1 DLFITSD
8 LLEVQSADR
17 TGWFPTRDIPST
29 DDVEI
34 QTMYSHILEIEPSSM
49 ISELSQDVIYRI
61 LPPSIRSCIRAY
73 TILRKWLTSKL
84 VAPRL
89 GLRLRQ
95 KRMDFCLRAIEIARL
110 RHYNGPVVLGC
121 ADQPCVRSFV
131 EAVVVSAVISVES
144 RMHHRAWQNVAVVR
158 GAQCDSLTSLLS
170 RPTSQRRPGSEALV
184 VDMSWLLERMLEI
197 VSIPNAV
204 TSSPEDNQN
213 IINLDKRR

>member
-1 DLFITSD
+1 
-8 LLEVQSADR
+8 
-17 TGWFPTRDIPST
+17 
-29 DDVEI
+29 
-34 QTMYSHILEIEPSSM
+34 
-49 ISELSQDVIYRI
+49 
-61 LPPSIRSCIRAY
+61 CIRAY

-158 GAQCDSLTSLLS
+158 GAQCFGGRHEL
-170 RPTSQRRPGSEALV
+170 ALGTHAR
-184 VDMSWLLERMLEI
+184 DR
-197 VSIPNAV
+197 
-204 TSSPEDNQN
+204 
-213 IINLDKRR
+213 